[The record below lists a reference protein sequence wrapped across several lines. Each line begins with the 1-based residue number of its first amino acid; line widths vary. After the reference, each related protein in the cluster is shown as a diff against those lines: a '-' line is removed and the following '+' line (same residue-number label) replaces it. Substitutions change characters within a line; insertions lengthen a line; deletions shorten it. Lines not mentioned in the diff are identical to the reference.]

1 MFRLIIRIAVLPL
14 IVLSA
19 TLLTIRAQP
28 YSNPEVRSFVLPEGC
43 PVPCFMGIQ
52 PGVTKPQA
60 AIDQLR
66 SSNMVSKVGV
76 SESLQTVA
84 WFWNDNPS
92 ALLNKQEIPALF
104 YDHDAVSSIRLYTT
118 ISLGDLLLELEPVRE
133 QQIAMRRTIPFDTLK
148 VELYYLGNGYVLNA
162 VVDCYN
168 FWNQPTHLIL
178 GAKPSFIN
186 SLGRMMSS
194 LNEAKHEI
202 DIVCRRLNEK

>member
-1 MFRLIIRIAVLPL
+1 MFRLILRIAVLPL

-28 YSNPEVRSFVLPEGC
+28 YSNPDVRSFVLPDGC
-43 PVPCFMGIQ
+43 PAPCFMGIQ
-52 PGVTKPQA
+52 PGVTKPQE

-66 SSNMVSKVGV
+66 ASSLVSKVGV

-104 YDHDAVSSIRLYTT
+104 YNHDSVSSIRLYTT
-118 ISLGDLLLELEPVRE
+118 ISLGELLLELEPIRE
-133 QQIAMRRTIPFDTLK
+133 PQIAMRRTIPYDTYK

-162 VVDCYN
+162 IVDCHN
-168 FWNQPTHLIL
+168 FWNQPTHLFL
-178 GAKPSFIN
+178 GAKPAFIDSN
-186 SLGRMMSS
+186 SGLVGS
-194 LNEAKHEI
+194 LNEAKHMV
-202 DIVCRRLNEK
+202 DMTCRHRKEK

>member
-1 MFRLIIRIAVLPL
+1 MFRLILRIAVLPF
-14 IVLSA
+14 IFLSA

-28 YSNPEVRSFVLPEGC
+28 YANPDVRSFVLPEGC
-43 PVPCFMGIQ
+43 PAPCFMGIQ
-52 PGVTKPQA
+52 PGITKPQD

-66 SSNMVSKVGV
+66 GSNMIAKVGV

-104 YDHDAVSSIRLYTT
+104 YDHHSVSSIRLYTT
-118 ISLGDLLLELEPVRE
+118 ISLGELLLELEPMPVQR
-133 QQIAMRRTIPFDTLK
+133 IAMRRTIPYDTYK

-162 VVDCYN
+162 IVDCHN

-178 GAKPSFIN
+178 GARPAFIN
-186 SLGRMMSS
+186 SLGRIAGS
-194 LNEAKHEI
+194 LNEAKHMI
-202 DIVCRRLNEK
+202 DITCRRLKQK

>member
-1 MFRLIIRIAVLPL
+1 MFRLILRIAVLPF
-14 IVLSA
+14 IILSA

-28 YSNPEVRSFVLPEGC
+28 YANPDVRSFVLPEGC
-43 PVPCFMGIQ
+43 PAPCFMGIQ
-52 PGVTKPQA
+52 PGITKPQD

-66 SSNMVSKVGV
+66 GSNMIAKVGV

-104 YDHDAVSSIRLYTT
+104 YDHHSVSSIRLYTT
-118 ISLGDLLLELEPVRE
+118 ISLGELLLELEPMPVQR
-133 QQIAMRRTIPFDTLK
+133 IAMRRTIPYDTYK

-162 VVDCYN
+162 IVDCHN

-178 GAKPSFIN
+178 GTRPAFIN
-186 SLGRMMSS
+186 SLGRIAGS
-194 LNEAKHEI
+194 LNEAKHMI
-202 DIVCRRLNEK
+202 DITCRRLKQK